1 MSKST
6 KSTKF
11 VDSSKSTFGLDSAVT
26 AQLSGGA
33 DLLVGQWLL
42 AAYVGNAFDDAVA
55 NGAGVNSALDTI
67 ADTISAAF
75 GAAAKAGHA
84 TVDLDAVD
92 VMPSRPTVRSLRD
105 AAPLVPFVLSED
117 GKSVVAPLINKP
129 TTVIAHARKAGKFAS
144 IADDPEAFVKGYA
157 AVVEAANQKR
167 RDGDDGKGKG
177 KGKGKPDSNTNGESA
192 NPVIDRI
199 AKAVNAAIE
208 QHGLKP
214 VEQAVLA
221 ALSALDA
228 GKAIEPG
235 KSAASSKAASARPK
249 RTASKP
255 KAAQA

>member
-6 KSTKF
+6 KSTKS
-11 VDSSKSTFGLDSAVT
+11 VDSSKSTFGLDSAVN

-42 AAYVGNAFDDAVA
+42 AAYVGNAYADAVA

-75 GAAAKAGHA
+75 GAAARAGHA

-105 AAPLVPFVLSED
+105 AAPLVPFVLSDD
-117 GKSVVAPLINKP
+117 GKSVIAPLINKP
-129 TTVIAHARKAGKFAS
+129 TTVIAHARKAGKLDD
-144 IADDPEAFVKGYA
+144 IAGNPEAFVKDYA

-177 KGKGKPDSNTNGESA
+177 KGKSDSNTNTESA

-228 GKAIEPG
+228 GKAVEPG
-235 KSAASSKAASARPK
+235 KTAASSKAASARPK